1 MRHHSQPYR
10 RFRGRGSDF
19 LIACARSV
27 GAAALAIAVALIAI
41 GALAFV
47 IDALRTGGSA
57 EPVRVAAET
66 AGAAFYLSQLV
77 GLSFFGH
84 TGELRFAALPG
95 LLLIGLPIVAV
106 TALVARRTP
115 GTRRRKA
122 HAALGVAVPYA
133 LIAGLGALFVPL
145 HFTARGFGQDIAV
158 QPAALESFLLPLAWA
173 LLFSATGALVGV
185 FGRQWRQEA
194 ARLLGSWAAPVGV
207 SLRVLAIGLAA
218 GTAVTITT
226 LVAAAGGEI
235 RSFAFGGLGHF
246 LETVAAAIVA
256 LPTLI
261 ATALLASFGTS
272 VDWRLDALGHGDG
285 ALSAFG
291 GALPGTG
298 PDPTAGPPAVFALL
312 PLVGLATVL
321 AVGWLTAR
329 RSGDDVRL
337 SLGNAIRAATVL
349 TLTLWSLGMLAR
361 IDAQAGGLLG
371 FHFAPDATS
380 LLWHVPLW
388 SFLGCFLGASAQVV
402 ARGAEA
408 RRRFAQ
414 VLVGALDPSRVGLGG
429 AGRLDPTRDGLPR
442 RAGAGI
448 AFAAVPLAVFA
459 LGSPSGA
466 PSPEPA
472 KISYAPIAREAEHQL
487 EADSTSPAAVDVT
500 VNPATRELG
509 TATVSI
515 PVQAVDAKP
524 SEPPAAKARAV
535 LAEHGELF
543 GLTSRPAELGHV
555 EVSTDELGMTHVQ
568 FDQMAAGVPVFG
580 SQMSVHFS
588 PNGQTVD
595 FLSGSVAPDVHVA
608 EPTAKLDGE
617 AAVARA
623 KATLPAG
630 ELVRAPALQV
640 YVGTG
645 PVISGPSARLAW
657 FVWLLDSERQVSNE
671 YVIDAVDG
679 KVLKVFN
686 KDTEARNRLVYNAN
700 NGATLPGTLA
710 RSEGGAATGNK
721 DVDNAYT
728 FSGDTYDMYSSWFGR
743 DSYDGKGATLKSSA
757 HFRSGYENAFWNG
770 LQMVYGD
777 GFASAEDV
785 VGHELTHA
793 VTEYTSGLVYEW
805 QSGALNEAF
814 SDIMGESLEYF
825 KKGSNDWLMGAALPI
840 GAIRSLKEPNE
851 YFVLGQPGPKQ
862 MSEWYGGCEDNFGVH
877 VNSTI
882 VGHAYYLVAKEIG
895 VPSAAQIF
903 YRGFTLYLKPNSTF
917 EDARNS
923 TIQAAADLYGAG
935 STQYNKTVA
944 AFNTVGLNGETQPP
958 APNCEFVFECSF
970 GVAMETVGETHAV
983 DGESA
988 AEMLSTLYRARGQ
1001 LALNSAA
1008 GDHFLPLYEEHMP
1021 RITEL
1026 VSQDSLL
1033 AEMSVVGLEEL
1044 TPALNALIEGEG
1056 EEFELSAA
1064 QMAKIEA
1071 ALERLAEDDRLYS
1084 GPDAGA
1090 LADLIEEE
1098 LEWMGLPSYG
1108 GMNYESGFNRL
1119 NEETEAHTMLVE
1131 TGEIVDP
1138 NCTGQPYSNDF
1149 GVNGLYA
1156 DTPGH
1161 RIPGQVSPMNA
1172 GGIVCGTLIEE
1183 KAGKKE
1189 CIGEKSLNTEVSVT
1203 LPPGDRVNSSKNLPA
1218 GSWAGEAI
1226 GYGFACAGDE
1236 SKRIYGQAGLLSLSS
1251 WTASQCPTGAVACY
1265 EGRTKVNTP
1274 AGAVIGKGYAWV
1286 IEEGGSLKL
1295 VTKPVTVS
1303 APEGYFITV
1312 GFGQFEVRLCARAG
1326 SAETQSC
1333 GGPSATW
1340 IHQNGES
1347 DDVGCPAGK
1356 GRYTMQA
1363 KNGAGETTAPV
1374 STCVRWEDEAQMQ
1387 TVAAPTGFT
1396 AVACVPSSTT
1406 CIAADSKGNES
1417 YATNVSSSAASTWT
1431 SWTGPGVSPAED
1443 IACPTTTLC
1452 VVAAGAVE
1460 GGGGNVYRTSSL
1472 GGSWL
1477 SSFKPANGV
1486 GALSCP
1492 TSSFCVAALEGGGY
1506 IRYTTNPS
1514 GIIWTAVE
1522 IGTGAMKDVECLSS
1536 SFCAVVDGTGN
1547 IRVATSATKV
1557 KEAGGWTATS
1567 VNGGAA
1573 LRSVACSSTTS
1584 CIAVGGTS
1592 KLLNLT
1598 IAAGGGATVTS
1609 QTLVGAGAL
1618 SDVACSGTTCAATD
1632 EAGGIFGS
1640 SNSGATWTKRFE
1652 AADKLTGLSCASAS
1666 LCTGVDSSGDLVKFD
1681 PV

>member
-1 MRHHSQPYR
+1 MRHHSQPYH

-27 GAAALAIAVALIAI
+27 GAAVLAIALTLVGI
-41 GALAFV
+41 GALAFAV
-47 IDALRTGGSA
+47 EALRTGGTP
-57 EPVRVAAET
+57 EPVRAAAET
-66 AGAAFYLSQLV
+66 AGAAFYVSQLV
-77 GLSFFGH
+77 GVSFFAH
-84 TGELRFAALPG
+84 TGELRFATLPG
-95 LLLIGLPIVAV
+95 LALVALPIVAV
-106 TALVARRTP
+106 TALVARRTR
-115 GTRRRKA
+115 GGRRHQVRT
-122 HAALGVAVPYA
+122 ALLVSVPYA

-145 HFTARGFGQDIAV
+145 HFTARGFGQDIV
-158 QPAALESFLLPLAWA
+158 VHPATVEAFLLPFAWA
-173 LLFSATGALVGV
+173 LLFSSAGALVGV
-185 FGRQWRQEA
+185 FGKQWRQEGT
-194 ARLLGSWAAPVGV
+194 RLLGSWATPLSA
-207 SLRVLAIGLAA
+207 SLRVLAISLAVA
-218 GTAVTITT
+218 TGITIATVGA
-226 LVAAAGGEI
+226 LAGGAI
-235 RSFAFGGLGHF
+235 RSFAFAGIGQL
-246 LETVAAAIVA
+246 LETLVAAIVA

-261 ATALLASFGTS
+261 ATVLLVSFGTS
-272 VDWRLDALGHGDG
+272 VDWRLDVLGHGDG
-285 ALSAFG
+285 SLSAFG
-291 GALPGTG
+291 GHLPATG
-298 PDPTAGPPAVFALL
+298 PDPSVGPPAIVALL
-312 PLVGLATVL
+312 PLLGLATVL
-321 AVGWLTAR
+321 TLGWLTAR
-329 RSGDDVRL
+329 RSGRDVKL
-337 SLGNAIRAATVL
+337 SLANAIRAGAVL
-349 TLTLWSLGMLAR
+349 TLILWSLGLLAR

-371 FHFAPDATS
+371 FHYAPDAAS

-388 SFLGCFLGASAQVV
+388 SFLGCFLGASVQVL
-402 ARGAEA
+402 ARGPES
-408 RRRFAQ
+408 RRRLAQ
-414 VLVGALDPSRVGLGG
+414 VLAGALDTSRLGVAG
-429 AGRLDPTRDGLPR
+429 ANRPDRGGDGLPR
-442 RAGAGI
+442 RVGAGV

-459 LGSPSGA
+459 MGSPSGA
-466 PSPEPA
+466 PTPQPG
-472 KISYAPIAREAEHQL
+472 KISYAPIAREAERQL
-487 EADSTSPAAVDVT
+487 EADSTSPGGVDVT
-500 VNPATRELG
+500 VNPATREIG
-509 TATVSI
+509 TASVRI

-524 SEPPAAKARAV
+524 GEPPAAKARAV

-543 GLTSRPAELGHV
+543 GLTSRPAELGHA
-555 EVSTDELGMTHVQ
+555 EVTTDQLGMTHVQ

-588 PNGQTVD
+588 ANGEYVD
-595 FLSGSVAPDVHVA
+595 FLSGSVAPEVHVA
-608 EPTAKLDGE
+608 ETTVKIDRE

-623 KATLPAG
+623 KAILPAG
-630 ELVRAPALQV
+630 EVVRAPTLQA

-657 FVWLLDSERQVSNE
+657 FVWLLDGKRQVSDE

-686 KDTEARNRLVYNAN
+686 KDMEARNRLVYNAN
-700 NGATLPGTLA
+700 NGATLPGTLV
-710 RSEGGAATGNK
+710 RSEGGPATGNK
-721 DVDNAYT
+721 DVDNAYNY
-728 FSGDTYDMYSSWFGR
+728 SGDTYDLYSSWFGR

-757 HFRSGYENAFWNG
+757 HFRNGYENAFWNG
-770 LQMVYGD
+770 VQMVYGD

-814 SDIMGESLEYF
+814 SDIMGETLEYF
-825 KKGSNDWLMGAALPI
+825 KKGSNDWLMGAALPG

-882 VGHAYYLVAKEIG
+882 VGHAYYLLAKEIG

-903 YRGFTLYLKPNSTF
+903 YRAFTLYLKPNSTF

-923 TIQAAADLYGAG
+923 AIQAAADLYGSG
-935 STQYNKTVA
+935 STQYNKTVT
-944 AFNTVGLNGETQPP
+944 AFNTVGLNGEAQPP

-970 GVAMETVGETHAV
+970 GVAMETVGKTNAV
-983 DGESA
+983 EGESA

-1026 VSQDSLL
+1026 VSQDPIL

-1071 ALERLAEDDRLYS
+1071 ALNRLAEDDRLYS
-1084 GPDAGA
+1084 GPDVGE

-1138 NCTGQPYSNDF
+1138 NCTGQPYPNDF
-1149 GVNGLYA
+1149 NVNGLYA

-1172 GGIVCGTLIEE
+1172 GGIICGTLIE
-1183 KAGKKE
+1183 KNAGKE
-1189 CIGEKSLNTEVSVT
+1189 GCEGEKTLNTEVSVT

-1218 GSWAGEAI
+1218 GSWVGEAI
-1226 GYGFACAGDE
+1226 GYGFACAGNE
-1236 SKRIYGQAGLLSLSS
+1236 SKRVYGQAGLLSLSS
-1251 WTASQCPTGAVACY
+1251 WGAGQCPTGAVACY

-1286 IEEGGSLKL
+1286 VEEGKSLKL

-1312 GFGQFEVRLCARAG
+1312 GFGQFEVNLCARAG
-1326 SAETQSC
+1326 SAETRSC
-1333 GGPSATW
+1333 GGPTATW

-1347 DDVGCPAGK
+1347 DEAGCPSGK
-1356 GRYTMQA
+1356 GRYSMQA
-1363 KNGAGETTAPV
+1363 KNEAGETAAPV

-1387 TVAAPTGFT
+1387 TVAAPNGFN
-1396 AVACVPSSTT
+1396 AVSCVPSSTT
-1406 CIAADSKGNES
+1406 CVTADSKGNEF
-1417 YATNVSSSAASTWT
+1417 YATNVSFSAPSTWT
-1431 SWTGPGVSPAED
+1431 SWSGPGVSPAQD

-1452 VVAAGAVE
+1452 VLAAGTVE
-1460 GGGGNVYRTSSL
+1460 GGGGNVYRASSL

-1506 IRYTTNPS
+1506 IRYTTNPA

-1536 SFCAVVDGTGN
+1536 SFCAVVDGSGN

-1557 KEAGGWTATS
+1557 KEAAGWTATS
-1567 VNGGAA
+1567 VNGGSA

-1592 KLLNLT
+1592 KLLSLT
-1598 IAAGGGATVTS
+1598 LAAGGAATASS

-1618 SDVACSGTTCAATD
+1618 SDVACSGTTCVASD
-1632 EAGGIFGS
+1632 ESGGIFS
-1640 SNSGATWTKRFE
+1640 SSDSGATWTKRFE
-1652 AADKLTGLSCASAS
+1652 AADKLTSLSCASAS
-1666 LCTGVDSSGDLVKFD
+1666 LCAGVDSSGDLVKFD